1 MKKFLIIILSNLI
14 IISNLS
20 AETFTVA
27 LKKAYKNNS
36 ELNAERENISISEQ
50 ELKISMSSYF
60 PTITLEGSKSQDETD
75 KLTNRDGSN
84 ATITDVDT
92 ETKSISVTQT
102 LFDFGRGADLSKSK
116 IGINLA
122 KAKLLKKEQDILY
135 KTVAAYT
142 GLISAN
148 EKLEINRANI
158 ELLSR
163 QVETDRIRLE
173 RGQISLS
180 DVSQSESSLAGAE
193 ASFIQ
198 AQSDLLT
205 SKLNYENI
213 IGPLGNAQSLD
224 KSSIISYQIPGS
236 LNSAIEQSKK
246 SNPDLIIAEM
256 EYEQSKK
263 DTSIARS
270 ELVPTAKLS
279 LEKSYSDDLSATYDE
294 RDKETLKATVTW
306 PFYSGGKNLAS
317 LNKNKN
323 IENRSRLTLDSE
335 IKQNQTN
342 VASAWSNF
350 QSNKSLETQKNLL
363 LNNMIKKNQTDV
375 ASAWSNYQSNKSLLD
390 SVRAQVNAAEIANEG
405 IVAEYNSGSD
415 RTTLEVIQSNS
426 LLLNAQISLSDSER
440 NYILSQF
447 NLLKSIGLLNSEYLK
462 LR

>member
-1 MKKFLIIILSNLI
+1 MKKFLIIILSNLF

-20 AETFTVA
+20 AETFTAA

-148 EKLEINRANI
+148 EKLDINRANV

-213 IGPLGNAQSLD
+213 IGPLGNAQSLN
-224 KSSIISYQIPGS
+224 KSSIMSYQIPGS

-306 PFYSGGKNLAS
+306 PFYSGGKNLAF

-350 QSNKSLETQKNLL
+350 QSNKSL
-363 LNNMIKKNQTDV
+363 LN
-375 ASAWSNYQSNKSLLD
+375 
-390 SVRAQVNAAEIANEG
+390 SVQLQVRAAEIANEG
-405 IVAEYNSGSD
+405 ITAEYNSGSSG

-426 LLLNAQISLSDSER
+426 LLLNAQISLADSER
-440 NYILSQF
+440 NFILSQF
-447 NLLKSIGLLNSEYLK
+447 NLLKSIGLLNSDYLK

>member
-1 MKKFLIIILSNLI
+1 MKKFLIFIFSFLFLFS
-14 IISNLS
+14 SS
-20 AETFTVA
+20 YAETFTEA

-75 KLTNRDGSN
+75 KLTNRNGSN

-142 GLISAN
+142 GLISAK
-148 EKLEINRANI
+148 EKLEINRANV

-213 IGPLGNAQSLD
+213 IGPLSNAQSLD
-224 KSSIISYQIPGS
+224 KSSIISYQIPES

-256 EYEQSKK
+256 EYAQSKE

-350 QSNKSLETQKNLL
+350 QSNKSL
-363 LNNMIKKNQTDV
+363 LN
-375 ASAWSNYQSNKSLLD
+375 
-390 SVRAQVNAAEIANEG
+390 SVQLQVRAAEIANEG
-405 IVAEYNSGSD
+405 ITAEYNSGSSG

-426 LLLNAQISLSDSER
+426 LLLNAQISLADSER
-440 NYILSQF
+440 NFILSQF
-447 NLLKSIGLLNSEYLK
+447 NLLKSIGLLNSDYLK

>member
-1 MKKFLIIILSNLI
+1 MKKFLIIILSNLF

-20 AETFTVA
+20 AETFTAA

-148 EKLEINRANI
+148 EKLEINRANV

-224 KSSIISYQIPGS
+224 KSSIMSYQIPGS

-350 QSNKSLETQKNLL
+350 QSNKSL
-363 LNNMIKKNQTDV
+363 LN
-375 ASAWSNYQSNKSLLD
+375 
-390 SVRAQVNAAEIANEG
+390 SVQLQVRAAEIANEG
-405 IVAEYNSGSD
+405 ITVEYETGLG
-415 RTTLEVIQSNS
+415 RTTLDVIQSNTILLTS
-426 LLLNAQISLSDSER
+426 KINLANSERNFFLSQLELLKSVGLLNA
-440 NYILSQF
+440 
-447 NLLKSIGLLNSEYLK
+447 KYLK
-462 LR
+462 IVK

>member
-1 MKKFLIIILSNLI
+1 MKKFLIIILSNLF

-20 AETFTVA
+20 AETFTAA

-148 EKLEINRANI
+148 EKLEINRANV

-198 AQSDLLT
+198 AQSALLT

-224 KSSIISYQIPGS
+224 KSSIMSYQIPGS

-350 QSNKSLETQKNLL
+350 QSNKSL
-363 LNNMIKKNQTDV
+363 LN
-375 ASAWSNYQSNKSLLD
+375 
-390 SVRAQVNAAEIANEG
+390 SVQLQVRAAEIANEG
-405 IVAEYNSGSD
+405 ITAEYNSGSSG

-426 LLLNAQISLSDSER
+426 LLLNAQISLADSER
-440 NYILSQF
+440 NFILSQF
-447 NLLKSIGLLNSEYLK
+447 NLLKSIGLLNSDYLK

>member
-1 MKKFLIIILSNLI
+1 MKKFLIIILSNLF

-20 AETFTVA
+20 AETFTAA

-148 EKLEINRANI
+148 EKLEINRANV

-256 EYEQSKK
+256 EYEQSKE

-350 QSNKSLETQKNLL
+350 QSNKSL
-363 LNNMIKKNQTDV
+363 LN
-375 ASAWSNYQSNKSLLD
+375 
-390 SVRAQVNAAEIANEG
+390 SVQLQVRAAEIANEG
-405 IVAEYNSGSD
+405 ITAEYNSGSSG

-426 LLLNAQISLSDSER
+426 LLLNAQISLADSER
-440 NYILSQF
+440 NFILSQF
-447 NLLKSIGLLNSEYLK
+447 NLLKSIGLLNSDYLK